1 MSELNKQQLAAK
13 KLDEMYA
20 GIDKKEDQQRF
31 LAEQIVKYFKDR
43 ISEDEG
49 LAEDILKPEKTWDK
63 CNSYLYS
70 MARKAAKGKKGY
82 YASDSTIF
90 EWAEDY
96 FREEA
101 GKEQKKPGRQESP
114 EKAKPQPEHKKTVT
128 KAQKT
133 DEKKTETVIKREP
146 AVIKQEHAVINT
158 ETVVNRPEENA
169 HKAEED
175 AQKPEQSAHKAEEK
189 ATKPDTEAKVRE
201 VKEAPKKV
209 KKDKEVSGQIS
220 LFDIMGGDL
229 FG

>member
-70 MARKAAKGKKGY
+70 MARKAAKGKKSY

-114 EKAKPQPEHKKTVT
+114 EKAKPQPENKKTVT
-128 KAQKT
+128 KAPKT
-133 DEKKTETVIKREP
+133 DVKKTETVIKQEP
-146 AVIKQEHAVINT
+146 AVINT

-169 HKAEED
+169 HKAEKD

-201 VKEAPKKV
+201 AKEAPKKV